1 MKTRGFTL
9 IEILVALTVVAIA
22 LAAASRAS
30 SSSIAA
36 SDEARLRL
44 LAGWVAENRLA
55 EHQALN
61 TWPEFGTQEGRQA
74 QAGESY
80 LWSET
85 TSSTP
90 NVQFRRL
97 EIRVA
102 HESSPQ
108 HALARL
114 TGLLPQPS
122 R

>member
-22 LAAASRAS
+22 LAAASRAT

-36 SDEARLRL
+36 TDEARLRL

-55 EHQALN
+55 EHHAQGD
-61 TWPEFGTQEGRQA
+61 WPGFGTQEGRQA
-74 QAGESY
+74 QAGESF
-80 LWSET
+80 LWTET

-90 NVQFRRL
+90 NAQFRRL

-102 HESSPQ
+102 HERSTQ

-114 TGLLPQPS
+114 TGLLPQPG